1 MRSEMTHQVLHSVRL
16 LPVPEQPQLLALR
29 QLVLVVVTLA
39 GLLYLVPCKTPTIN
53 IIQSSSSRLSLT
65 CRVEGVSDETPPG
78 DSPPDCQQPGL
89 QAPGEGEKNRVLQRL

>member
-1 MRSEMTHQVLHSVRL
+1 MTHQVLHSLRL

-39 GLLYLVPCKTPTIN
+39 GLLYLVACKTPNITIP
-53 IIQSSSSRLSLT
+53 SSSSHLSSLSLT
-65 CRVEGVSDETPPG
+65 CWVEGVSDETPPG

-89 QAPGEGEKNRVLQRL
+89 QAPGEGEKDWVLQGL